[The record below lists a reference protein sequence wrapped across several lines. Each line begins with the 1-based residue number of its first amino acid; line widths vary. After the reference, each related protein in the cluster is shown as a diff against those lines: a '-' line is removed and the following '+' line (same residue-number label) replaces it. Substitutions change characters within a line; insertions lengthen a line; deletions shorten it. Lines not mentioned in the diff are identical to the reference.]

1 MKKIGL
7 IGAGKIVENFHLPA
21 WQQIEEAEV
30 VAICDP
36 REDVVR
42 RLAKRFSIAS
52 FYQSAEAMIQ
62 NTTLDAVDIC
72 SPHRMHSTHACMAL
86 KAGLHCIVEKPFATK
101 TIEAK
106 SIASQATQN
115 NRVIMCGQHQRFRP
129 PSALVKSMIDAGEFG
144 DVYCI
149 RVDAM
154 ATRGVP
160 VQVGNSFTD
169 YEQSGG
175 GPLIDQGSHAL
186 DVAWWFLGCPKPV
199 SDFCVTSDRTAPR
212 KGKISS
218 GAEWDVYSVEDFA
231 TGIIRF
237 ENDSSI
243 TIHTSYFAN
252 CSTDA
257 FQCEVLGSKAGIVWP
272 TLNFTQEYQ
281 NDFIRKKLPID
292 DTQLASVSE
301 LQHFMALINGFAVA
315 QIPVEQSITLV
326 SMIESL
332 YLSARLGE
340 AIKM

>member
-1 MKKIGL
+1 M
-7 IGAGKIVENFHLPA
+7 
-21 WQQIEEAEV
+21 
-30 VAICDP
+30 
-36 REDVVR
+36 
-42 RLAKRFSIAS
+42 
-52 FYQSAEAMIQ
+52 
-62 NTTLDAVDIC
+62 
-72 SPHRMHSTHACMAL
+72 
-86 KAGLHCIVEKPFATK
+86 
-101 TIEAK
+101 
-106 SIASQATQN
+106 
-115 NRVIMCGQHQRFRP
+115 
-129 PSALVKSMIDAGEFG
+129 
-144 DVYCI
+144 
-149 RVDAM
+149 
-154 ATRGVP
+154 
-160 VQVGNSFTD
+160 
-169 YEQSGG
+169 
-175 GPLIDQGSHAL
+175 
-186 DVAWWFLGCPKPV
+186 
-199 SDFCVTSDRTAPR
+199 
-212 KGKISS
+212 
-218 GAEWDVYSVEDFA
+218 YSVEDFA